1 MTVGAYLEITMQ
13 IPEENRTAAAKVYT
27 DYRRPF
33 LEQNR
38 RSPYQR
44 PPGAHRGRA
53 GAARLRHR
61 RACAGLSAKRH
72 VPKRRVRR
80 PQAHLE
86 RRPRGSHLPR
96 GCLNDSSADSGAAY
110 LLASNAP
117 RARFQRKPELEY
129 YCPNSGFRFGRAYM
143 NSKENRMRKYLAPV
157 VIGGVFAIVAVSLWL
172 ATGNAF
178 YLLNFGYIGA
188 CLAAGLSLLI
198 ANVKGAR
205 VFVEFAVGLYLLIG
219 VGLIGHENMQIEG
232 FWYFLALGVFE
243 GATIHYL
250 VAKIAGPLVFGR
262 GWCGYACWTA
272 MVLDVLPYK
281 TRQAPR
287 KKWEWARTVMLA
299 ASIAFVVIVLT
310 IADENAD
317 NIIFAAFIA
326 GNIAYYVAGIALA
339 FALKDNRA
347 FCKYLCPVGL
357 LMKPTAS
364 LSLIRIRFDAEKCI
378 GCGACTRACPMDVQA
393 NADFSQ
399 RARKT
404 ECILCAECIKACPT
418 KALTF

>member
-1 MTVGAYLEITMQ
+1 
-13 IPEENRTAAAKVYT
+13 
-27 DYRRPF
+27 
-33 LEQNR
+33 
-38 RSPYQR
+38 
-44 PPGAHRGRA
+44 
-53 GAARLRHR
+53 
-61 RACAGLSAKRH
+61 
-72 VPKRRVRR
+72 
-80 PQAHLE
+80 
-86 RRPRGSHLPR
+86 
-96 GCLNDSSADSGAAY
+96 
-110 LLASNAP
+110 
-117 RARFQRKPELEY
+117 
-129 YCPNSGFRFGRAYM
+129 M
-143 NSKENRMRKYLAPV
+143 NSKENRMRKYLVPV

-172 ATGNAF
+172 ATGNTF
-178 YLLNFGYIGA
+178 YLFNFGYIGA

-205 VFVEFAVGLYLLIG
+205 VFVEFAVGLYLLVG
-219 VGLIGHENMQIEG
+219 VGLIGRENMQIEG

-287 KKWEWARTVMLA
+287 KKWEWMRGVALA
-299 ASIAFVVIVLT
+299 ASIVFVAAVL
-310 IADENAD
+310 AAASENAD
-317 NIIFAAFIA
+317 SIIFAAFVA

-357 LMKPTAS
+357 MMKPTAS

-378 GCGACTRACPMDVQA
+378 ECGACLRACPMDVQV
-393 NADFSQ
+393 NTDFSQ

-404 ECILCAECIKACPT
+404 ECILCTECIKACPT
-418 KALTF
+418 KTLTL

>member
-1 MTVGAYLEITMQ
+1 
-13 IPEENRTAAAKVYT
+13 
-27 DYRRPF
+27 
-33 LEQNR
+33 
-38 RSPYQR
+38 
-44 PPGAHRGRA
+44 
-53 GAARLRHR
+53 
-61 RACAGLSAKRH
+61 
-72 VPKRRVRR
+72 
-80 PQAHLE
+80 
-86 RRPRGSHLPR
+86 
-96 GCLNDSSADSGAAY
+96 
-110 LLASNAP
+110 
-117 RARFQRKPELEY
+117 
-129 YCPNSGFRFGRAYM
+129 M

-205 VFVEFAVGLYLLIG
+205 VFVEFAVGLYLLVG

-287 KKWEWARTVMLA
+287 KKWEWMRACALA
-299 ASIAFVVIVLT
+299 ASIVFVAVVL
-310 IADENAD
+310 AAASENAD
-317 NIIFAAFIA
+317 SIIFAAFVA

-357 LMKPTAS
+357 MMKPTAS

-378 GCGACTRACPMDVQA
+378 GCGACVRACPMDVQV

-404 ECILCAECIKACPT
+404 ECILCAECTKVCPT
-418 KALTF
+418 KAITL